1 MTWFANWR
9 WNRRLDNFQNGAKN
23 AIVRSFARSA
33 ADLARASN
41 RSWLLLVFDRLD
53 FRLLGILLG
62 PRPEMLIEL
71 IAIVHLRVEGN
82 VHGQILP
89 QQSRKFSPK
98 VKGD

>member
-1 MTWFANWR
+1 M
-9 WNRRLDNFQNGAKN
+9 
-23 AIVRSFARSA
+23 RSFVRPLTLRARPIAPGSS
-33 ADLARASN
+33 R
-41 RSWLLLVFDRLD
+41 LLLVFDRLD

-89 QQSRKFSPK
+89 QHIRENSPQK
-98 VKGD
+98 LKEIEGIKIF